1 MPANYVLLEKV
12 TLTANAASVV
22 LDNIPQTGYTD
33 LKLVASV
40 RTAWATDTNDQLRI
54 QFNGDTGSNYTYRQV
69 SGTGSALDW
78 GTATATFVV
87 NPQTNTGA
95 MTASTFASHELYI
108 PNYTGSTNK
117 SVSSDNV
124 TEQNATLSYASLY
137 AGLWSNTAAITSITA
152 LTFRGSGFVSS
163 SSFYLY
169 GIKNS

>member
-1 MPANYVLLEKV
+1 MANTYELIEAQ
-12 TLTANAASVV
+12 TLGTTAASVTFSS
-22 LDNIPQTGYTD
+22 IPGTYTD
-33 LKLVASV
+33 LKLVANV
-40 RTAWATDTNDQLRI
+40 RTAWASDTNDQLRI
-54 QFNGDTGSNYTYRQV
+54 QFNGDTGSNYTYRQLT
-69 SGTGSALDW
+69 GTGTGLDW
-78 GTATATFVV
+78 GTATTTFVV

-108 PNYTGSTNK
+108 PNYTGSTYK